1 MLVAFWACPL
11 LALVCAAFGVAGGR
25 RRLLVACAGFVAL
38 PFLAALVAAIVAP
51 DRKAP
56 GSDDLTWAG
65 SLFLFGCFAIAA
77 ALIGLGLGGI
87 GRAVI
92 SARRARSG
100 LPL

>member
-1 MLVAFWACPL
+1 MAVL
-11 LALVCAAFGVAGGR
+11 
-25 RRLLVACAGFVAL
+25 
-38 PFLAALVAAIVAP
+38 
-51 DRKAP
+51 
-56 GSDDLTWAG
+56 DLTWAG